1 MVYFS
6 YAYCLF
12 LMDSNNYVDGRVDRL
27 IAEVQSLTAVV
38 KDLIATTPQRNKIWL
53 SPSEIG
59 RLLGVSARHIGRYR
73 EQGVFKTSSFRK
85 KGNRFEYHCLNA
97 LQDAQAGGAVNVR

>member
-1 MVYFS
+1 MSEINTEV
-6 YAYCLF
+6 
-12 LMDSNNYVDGRVDRL
+12 RVERL
-27 IAEVQSLTAVV
+27 IAEVICLTAVV
-38 KDLIATTPQRNKIWL
+38 KDLVATTPQRNKIWL

-73 EQGVFKTSSFRK
+73 EKGVFQDSSYRK

-97 LQDAQAGGAVNVR
+97 LQDAQAGGAANVR